1 MRRITAQ
8 KFVPLAVGLL
18 DPAAKPPSNAASF
31 GHPNMG
37 PHSMDPK
44 HSDAMLSR
52 FLGDTLEQGSLRMI
66 GAIAALA
73 LVISVIVYII

>member
-1 MRRITAQ
+1 
-8 KFVPLAVGLL
+8 
-18 DPAAKPPSNAASF
+18 
-31 GHPNMG
+31 
-37 PHSMDPK
+37 MDPK